1 MSSISLL
8 AEALP
13 EDERNRRLYAG
24 AILIWQRLPAAAEL
38 VEQLAGHLCRE
49 LGDDPEHAHRHMN
62 DGELADA
69 IQRMRKAVAT
79 DADVMQGVATM
90 LAATG
95 VDTTANY
102 GDGLKVR
109 AQAPRVDH
117 DRRDTAALPAH
128 RDTWGSNIMAQTNWW
143 APIFPTTPER
153 TIMLFPGW
161 FERPLGND
169 SADWDFAELLR
180 RLKQEG
186 HDTDYPFLP
195 IASES
200 PPAADALPVSIE
212 PGDLMAFSGAQ
223 LHASVPNATDRIRFS
238 LELRTV
244 HAGDARA
251 GRGAPNVDGAAPR
264 ITWQLFRRLSDGAR
278 LGTME

>member
-13 EDERNRRLYAG
+13 ENERNQRIYTG
-24 AILIWQRLPAAAEL
+24 AILVWQRLPAVAEL
-38 VEQLAGHLCRE
+38 VERLAGHLCRE

-62 DGELADA
+62 GDELADA
-69 IQRMRKAVAT
+69 IQRMRKAVA
-79 DADVMQGVATM
+79 ADDDVTEGVAAM
-90 LAATG
+90 LASAG
-95 VDTTANY
+95 VDTAANY

-109 AQAPRVDH
+109 AQAPQADH
-117 DRRDTAALPAH
+117 GRRGTAALPAH

-161 FERPLGND
+161 FERPLAND

-200 PPAADALPVSIE
+200 PPAADALPISIE

-264 ITWQLFRRLSDGAR
+264 ITWQLFKRLADGAR
-278 LGTME
+278 LGAME